1 MASLT
6 PASVTID
13 PAARSLHLPRW
24 RRHIRRHRLAAVG
37 LIVVVVIAGA
47 GLLATALA
55 PYDPQ
60 GMVLEQRH
68 RPPGPEHLFG
78 TDFFGRDVLS
88 RLLFGARISLA
99 VGFCTVALQTVIGV
113 PIGLIAGFY
122 GRRVDSLLMRLTDVF
137 MAFPPLLLALAIMA
151 LAGPGFW
158 QILMALS
165 VRGWA
170 GFARIARAEVLGIRS
185 HGFVEAARALGQREW
200 RILLHHVAPNT
211 ISSILVYATLGI
223 ATPILTE
230 AALSFLGLG
239 IQPPAISWGLMIN
252 TDRHHLQD
260 AWWAITFPGVAIML
274 TVFGFNVLGDGIRD
288 ILDPKLRD

>member
-1 MASLT
+1 MALLT
-6 PASVTID
+6 PASATID
-13 PAARSLHLPRW
+13 PAAKQPHMLRW
-24 RRHIRRHRLAAVG
+24 RRQVQRHRLAAVG
-37 LIVVVVIAGA
+37 LVVVLVIGGA

-60 GMVLEQRH
+60 GMALEERHQR
-68 RPPGPEHLFG
+68 PGPEHLFG

-88 RLLFGARISLA
+88 RLLYGARISLA
-99 VGFCTVALQTVIGV
+99 VGFCTIALQALIGV
-113 PIGLIAGFY
+113 PVGLVAGFY
-122 GRRVDSLLMRLTDVF
+122 GRKVDSLLMRLTDVF

-158 QILMALS
+158 QILLALS
-165 VRGWA
+165 IRGWA
-170 GFARIARAEVLGIRS
+170 GFARLVRAEVLGIRS
-185 HGFVEAARALGQREW
+185 RGFVEAARALGQREW
-200 RILLHHVAPNT
+200 RILLHQVAPNT
-211 ISSILVYATLGI
+211 VSSILVYATLGI

-252 TDRHHLQD
+252 TDRHHLQE

-288 ILDPKLRD
+288 VLDPKLRD